1 MSAGTLGIVML
12 VHGDLSRSAQ
22 VIRHW
27 AKAGCAVVVHVDSAV
42 PLAAYTGFTD
52 GLDDLLQA
60 NFHGGTDVN
69 GALG

>member
-1 MSAGTLGIVML
+1 ML

-27 AKAGCAVVVHVDSAV
+27 AKAGCAFLVHADSAV